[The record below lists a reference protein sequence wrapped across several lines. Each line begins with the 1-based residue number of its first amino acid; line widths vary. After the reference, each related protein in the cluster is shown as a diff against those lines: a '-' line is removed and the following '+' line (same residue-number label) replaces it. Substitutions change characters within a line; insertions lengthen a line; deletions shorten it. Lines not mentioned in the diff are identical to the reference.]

1 MFVTSTPLLRAV
13 SAFAV
18 DRLADVDYT
27 VANRVAEDVAR
38 VVHFAYAHDAP
49 RLAMASV
56 DLLRRF
62 DEFGGVLI
70 ALVAWLV
77 SHTP

>member
-1 MFVTSTPLLRAV
+1 MLVTIPFLRAA

-38 VVHFAYAHDAP
+38 VVHFAYDHDVP

-70 ALVAWLV
+70 AFVAWLV
-77 SHTP
+77 AHTP